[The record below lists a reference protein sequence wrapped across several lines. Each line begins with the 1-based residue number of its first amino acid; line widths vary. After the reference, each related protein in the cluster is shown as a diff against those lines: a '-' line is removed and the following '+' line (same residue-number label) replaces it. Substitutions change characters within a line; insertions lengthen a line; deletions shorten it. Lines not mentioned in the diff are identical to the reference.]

1 MEDLEKRLTDLE
13 MKFSFQDHLI
23 EELNEV
29 IVQQQKEI
37 HRLKNLWLQFE
48 EVKLKG
54 GMDQG
59 IKNLSEE
66 VPPPHY

>member
-1 MEDLEKRLTDLE
+1 MEDLEKRITDLE
-13 MKFSFQDHLI
+13 MKFSYQDHLI

-29 IVQQQKEI
+29 IVQQQKELQ
-37 HRLKNLWLQFE
+37 RLKNLWLQFE

-54 GMDQG
+54 GLDQG

>member
-1 MEDLEKRLTDLE
+1 MEDLEKRITDLE
-13 MKFSFQDHLI
+13 MKFSYQDHLI
-23 EELNEV
+23 EELNAV
-29 IVQQQKEI
+29 IVQQQKELQ
-37 HRLKNLWLQFE
+37 RLKNLWLQFE

-54 GMDQG
+54 GLDQG

>member
-1 MEDLEKRLTDLE
+1 MEGLEKRITELE
-13 MKFSFQDHLI
+13 MKFSYQDQLI

-29 IVQQQKEI
+29 VVQQQKEI
-37 HRLKNLWLQFE
+37 QRLKNLWLQFE